1 MIQLCSRC
9 PETGNML
16 WYFDDQNI
24 VISTYRF
31 LSSTPEDKTKKK
43 YDGLRQDETWNYNS
57 YFKMPNIASDSAGGV
72 IYLEAQSNVLNIKIL

>member
-1 MIQLCSRC
+1 
-9 PETGNML
+9 ML

-43 YDGLRQDETWNYNS
+43 YDGLWQDETWNYNS
-57 YFKMPNIASDSAGGV
+57 YFKMPNIATDSAGGA